1 MESSLMANYRKLPN
15 IKQHENRNKQNVW
28 RSLEFVYPIPGLLLC
43 NVVAMRYSEIKE
55 IVEKSIHDS
64 SNYNFLVTYADGTR
78 EKKRMF
84 ISRDGYVCE
93 FKKRSRTRG
102 RCIGLEE
109 LWRTVEPV
117 KADTDKVTICK
128 RNTKNIIKY
137 LTASGLWPDILDNMI
152 KLQQLKDEDLEYL
165 CKCEYDEHNKFM
177 QEKAIEHISPDMYL
191 SLISKRGIITV
202 NWSKNSWY
210 KQGWLDAY
218 KNKRNYSM
226 KWTANY
232 DNSIEYKPDDKRAW
246 YSEEYLRCGNGHYYL
261 LLDEKHAAFREDD

>member
-1 MESSLMANYRKLPN
+1 MANYRKFPN

-28 RSLEFVYPIPGLLLC
+28 RSLEFVYPVPGLLLC

-64 SNYNFLVTYADGTR
+64 SNYNFLVTYADGTK

-109 LWRTVEPV
+109 LWRTVEPI

-128 RNTKNIIKY
+128 RNIKNIIKY
-137 LTASGLWPDILDNMI
+137 LTASGLWPDILENMK

-165 CKCEYDEHNKFM
+165 CKCEYSEHNTFMDEHG
-177 QEKAIEHISPDMYL
+177 IDHISPDMYY
-191 SLISKRGIITV
+191 SLLSKRGIITI
-202 NWSKNSWY
+202 NWGRGHDWIKR
-210 KQGWLDAY
+210 GWMTALNERR
-218 KNKRNYSM
+218 KYSM
-226 KWTANY
+226 RWTVSY
-232 DNSIEYKPDDKRAW
+232 DNSVEYNPDGNRAW
-246 YSEEYLRCGNGHYYL
+246 YSEEYRGCGNGHYYL